1 MNRGIREEAMVY
13 RRQIIEMGEES
24 KKTLTI
30 VAEEIHNEPDDEK
43 LGRKVREMMRKK
55 IEEIDNHSNY
65 IKSLE
70 DGKH

>member
-1 MNRGIREEAMVY
+1 
-13 RRQIIEMGEES
+13 MGEES